1 MKKYTVTP
9 ASRSRFVFSVRY
21 TGGERLFPPNQ
32 PSKDMIHKQFN
43 MIGIPERPAKPRPT
57 GITLMLDKGLPAP
70 QVEDLLEVISEY
82 VDIVKLG
89 WGTGII
95 TPGLQ
100 RKLDIYRSAG
110 IPVYFGGT
118 LFEAF
123 YMRNQFDTY
132 RRVLEQL
139 GISHVEVSDGTLTM
153 NHDAKLECIRDL
165 SKDFTVLSEVGSKDK
180 EEIMPPY
187 KWVQLIRSE
196 FEAGSWRVICEARES
211 GTVGLYRGNGEVR
224 SGLVDEIVDMVG
236 QDKVIFEAPLKAQQ
250 VWFIRRLGPNVNLG
264 NILPEEVIPLETL
277 RLGLRADTLFDCFN
291 GPNLPYLALD
301 EMRGNQGD
309 GR

>member
-1 MKKYTVTP
+1 
-9 ASRSRFVFSVRY
+9 
-21 TGGERLFPPNQ
+21 
-32 PSKDMIHKQFN
+32 
-43 MIGIPERPAKPRPT
+43 
-57 GITLMLDKGLPAP
+57 
-70 QVEDLLEVISEY
+70 
-82 VDIVKLG
+82 
-89 WGTGII
+89 
-95 TPGLQ
+95 
-100 RKLDIYRSAG
+100 
-110 IPVYFGGT
+110 
-118 LFEAF
+118 
-123 YMRNQFDTY
+123 
-132 RRVLEQL
+132 
-139 GISHVEVSDGTLTM
+139 VEVSDGTLTM

-236 QDKVIFEAPLKAQQ
+236 QGKVIFEAPLKAQQ

-291 GPNLPYLALD
+291 GANLPYLALD